1 MNGSRAARAGVMLLA
16 AALAGCHLID
26 QRDFN
31 PNAGKP
37 PEPKAAAAKG
47 PLGPGALLTISYAN
61 GDPAYAQ
68 ALSAAVT
75 RALTAKPNVLFT
87 VQGLVPLAG
96 DANAQAEALQA
107 ATATTREIAEAIV
120 TDGAD
125 QGQIELAVRVDGGVK
140 AKEVRIFVH

>member
-1 MNGSRAARAGVMLLA
+1 MNLFRPAVLGVTLLT
-16 AALAGCHLID
+16 AALGACHLID

-37 PEPKAAAAKG
+37 PVPKVAAG
-47 PLGPGALLTISYAN
+47 PALPGPAALLTISYAN

-68 ALSAAVT
+68 GLTAAVT

-87 VQGLVPLAG
+87 VQTLVPLEGNA
-96 DANAQAEALQA
+96 DAQATALQA
-107 ATATTREIAEAIV
+107 ATGTAREIAEAIV

-125 QGQIELAVRVDGGVK
+125 QGQIELAVRADPGVK